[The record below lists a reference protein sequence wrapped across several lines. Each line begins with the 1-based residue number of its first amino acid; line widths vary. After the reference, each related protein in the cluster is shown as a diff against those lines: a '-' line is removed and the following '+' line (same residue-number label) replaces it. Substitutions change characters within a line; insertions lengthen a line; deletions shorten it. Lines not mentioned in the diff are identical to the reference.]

1 MAVLCEVIS
10 VVTRRDSIDAF
21 YKGGWDAFQTDVPNA
36 TMCTDGEL
44 VRVGFMS
51 PDAVGIYIKKLEA
64 NGLQFQLKEELLEPS
79 GSSRAVSDIVVI
91 DQLQGPTTPCE
102 WVEFGKY
109 PFSKKG
115 EEAPIGEV
123 SMCWLFE
130 GERNKGSGTYI
141 KGTKMSLATPH
152 GWDYEKSSSLQFV
165 EDAELENRYEFLR
178 TENGLDVF
186 RDIKTGKEVCK
197 PANNP
202 NE

>member
-1 MAVLCEVIS
+1 MAVLCEAIS
-10 VVTRRDSIDAF
+10 VITKRDSINAF
-21 YKGGWDAFQTDVPNA
+21 YKGGWDAFQNDVPNT

-51 PDAVGIYIKKLEA
+51 PDAVGIYIEKLEA
-64 NGLQFQLKEELLEPS
+64 NGLQFQPKKELLGPS
-79 GSSRAVSDIVVI
+79 NSSRAANDVVVI
-91 DQLQGPTTPCE
+91 DQRQGPTTPRE
-102 WVEFGKY
+102 WVEFGKH

-115 EEAPIGEV
+115 GKASIGKV

-130 GERNKGSGTYI
+130 GERNRGTGVYM

-152 GWDYEKSSSLQFV
+152 GWDYEKSSLHFV
-165 EDAELENRYEFLR
+165 DEAELENRYEFLR
-178 TENGLDVF
+178 TKNGLDVF
-186 RDIKTGKEVCK
+186 RDIKTDKEVCK

>member
-51 PDAVGIYIKKLEA
+51 PDAVGIYIKTLEA
-64 NGLQFQLKEELLEPS
+64 NGLQFQSKEELLEPS
-79 GSSRAVSDIVVI
+79 SSSRAVSDIVVI

-102 WVEFGKY
+102 WVGFGKH

-115 EEAPIGEV
+115 GEAPLGEV

-130 GERNKGSGTYI
+130 GERNREAGADTKRI
-141 KGTKMSLATPH
+141 KMSLATPH

-165 EDAELENRYEFLR
+165 DDAELESRYEFLR
-178 TENGLDVF
+178 TENGLEVF
-186 RDIKTGKEVCK
+186 RDIKTGKEVYK
-197 PANNP
+197 SADNP
-202 NE
+202 ND

>member
-1 MAVLCEVIS
+1 MAVLCEAIS
-10 VVTRRDSIDAF
+10 VVARRDSIDAF
-21 YKGGWDAFQTDVPNA
+21 YKGGWDTFQNDVPNA

-51 PDAVGIYIKKLEA
+51 PDAVGIYIEKLEA
-64 NGLQFQLKEELLEPS
+64 NGLQFQPKKELLGPS
-79 GSSRAVSDIVVI
+79 NSSRAANDVVVI
-91 DQLQGPTTPCE
+91 DQRQGPTTPCE

-109 PFSKKG
+109 PFSEKG
-115 EEAPIGEV
+115 EKTSIGEV

-130 GERNKGSGTYI
+130 GERIIGAAGIYMKGAT
-141 KGTKMSLATPH
+141 MNLATPT
-152 GWDYEKSSSLQFV
+152 GWGHEKSSLQFV
-165 EDAELENRYEFLR
+165 DEAELGNRYKFLR
-178 TENGLDVF
+178 TENALDVF